1 MSYLRIIRWTAVV
14 IGVVAIAAALLL
26 KGNGEPTPLAWAIL
40 ALAFIGVSIADL
52 IDGSWR
58 WHNSLQLEDSSARIA
73 ATITLLISLV
83 VLVGAIL
90 NM

>member
-58 WHNSLQLEDSSARIA
+58 WHNSSARIA

>member
-14 IGVVAIAAALLL
+14 IGLVAIAAAFLLT
-26 KGNGEPTPLAWAIL
+26 GNGEPTPLAWAIV

-58 WHNSLQLEDSSARIA
+58 WHSLQLEDSSARIA
-73 ATITLLISLV
+73 ATITLVISLV
-83 VLVGAIL
+83 VLVGAIR